1 MMEQVNQIKSIITSN
16 FTINHT
22 FTGGYEDYIPEAY
35 PSICLAPQA
44 MNKALGDSL
53 SFDDFDENDS
63 IAVYYVNQAPENR
76 DQSAFITKIDSVTST
91 LMANPRLNGQ
101 YNMGVEIGVEYTQRD
116 TQDNIEFI
124 AKITIEGRNV

>member
-1 MMEQVNQIKSIITSN
+1 MEQINQIKSIITSN

-22 FTGGYEDYIPEAY
+22 FIGGYEDYIPEAY
-35 PSICLAPQA
+35 PSICLAAQA

-63 IAVYYVNQAPENR
+63 IAVYYVEEAPENR
-76 DQSAFITKIDSVTST
+76 DQSAFITKIDSVTSK